1 MGVGWGDT
9 YSDCRDRRGSPEEMG
24 DSVCVLKYKQDIAK
38 QMGGLDKDVKMEWGP
53 KCGGRRAGESTEAL
67 CKHCVFRKW

>member
-1 MGVGWGDT
+1 MQTLKQDYAQNNMGVGWGDT

-38 QMGGLDKDVKMEWGP
+38 QMGG
-53 KCGGRRAGESTEAL
+53 AG
-67 CKHCVFRKW
+67 